1 MSQGGGGTETRHD
14 PQRLLAAA
22 THLDAF
28 SDQAKKIKAS
38 ADAAKAVSGHE
49 WGLVGAAFSV
59 NYAQTADSASH
70 HIDMIATF
78 LADAEKAMTSTARNY
93 AAANQAILGKLE
105 QLEKDLP
112 EPPVMGP
119 A

>member
-1 MSQGGGGTETRHD
+1 MSQGGEGTETRHD

-22 THLDAF
+22 THLDSF
-28 SDQAKKIKAS
+28 SDRAKKTKAF
-38 ADAAKAVSGHE
+38 ADAAKTVSGHE

-59 NYAQTADSASH
+59 NYGQAAESACD

-78 LADAEKAMTSTARNY
+78 LADAEKAMTATARNY
-93 AAANQAILGKLE
+93 AAANEAILGKLRLLE
-105 QLEKDLP
+105 QDLP
-112 EPPVMGP
+112 GIRP